1 MTKSQA
7 EHFAHVS
14 FTSALLF
21 QKILNFSILLKCDS
35 VAFENWHD
43 SLEESSARLQT

>member
-21 QKILNFSILLKCDS
+21 QKILNFLVLLKCDS
-35 VAFENWHD
+35 VAFENWLV
-43 SLEESSARLQT
+43 SLEKSSIRLQT